1 MNFSMYVVKYVL
13 INICSSVCNLYLIDN
28 IFSSYHV
35 HCTVLKIRKNISFL
49 QQLIHAS
56 TYLWN
61 DHNSIARSQKKNE
74 KCDFKRMKNVT
85 LDAPPLS
92 PFVTFAMPTSI
103 VQCTAHRWNL
113 PLFHPVDLLQWV

>member
-1 MNFSMYVVKYVL
+1 M
-13 INICSSVCNLYLIDN
+13 
-28 IFSSYHV
+28 
-35 HCTVLKIRKNISFL
+35 

-113 PLFHPVDLLQWV
+113 PLFHPVDLQQRVIELVSKELNHLMAILHVYAGDLIFM